1 MDFSKSIYWRGVPP
15 FARAASPR
23 LRFASFTTPSP
34 SLSPFR
40 THAPMCLPFCS
51 CAAPPPGLRSA
62 PHCPHTLR
70 ANSSAR
76 RSHLGCIVLVPCTS
90 FACVRPSPCT
100 HLFSG
105 AACNPGGLGTRGGGW
120 AERTDPLASP
130 GVSRRGGGRKR
141 RAGVARAEEDWAVRA
156 VPPLACVG
164 GAGLDAPSVLL
175 RTRAGRGAWG
185 WAGVARAE
193 GWAHRPSSCECGRV
207 AWGWAGVARAEEGWA
222 VRAVPPLAC
231 VGGAG
236 MDALSVLLRT
246 RAGRGA
252 WGWAGV
258 ARAKGWA
265 HRPSS
270 RVCGQGGAGEG
281 PGRRA
286 LMRTLSA
293 RMGQMLGRE
302 GPGAAGPRD
311 RGGPDMGEGPARP
324 LSACEGTVAVNAGD
338 RVGERLTAAR
348 DAGRGGVL
356 VLGRRDVMG
365 MGPVLDPV
373 AEASRACHVSY
384 WVHSFP
390 LAHPFADARGQA
402 DTPPLPL
409 HRAPPFVRRKRCTM
423 GRVGPSPVSG
433 PPRSRGPAAPGPSLP
448 NICPIRAER
457 VRMRARRPGPSLQ
470 AHGGQRAHPSPL
482 RRRRRLPSPT
492 RPAPPCPHTREE
504 GRCAHPFARAT
515 PAQPHAP
522 RPARVRKR
530 TDSASI
536 PAPPTHA
543 RGGTARTAQPSS
555 ARATPAQPHATRP
568 HSQEEGRCAH
578 PSARATPAQPHAPRP
593 ARVRKRT
600 DGASSP
606 APPTHARGGT
616 ARTAQSS
623 SARATPARR
632 LRPPPRLLTPGDA
645 RGSVRSAQPPPRV
658 PSPPGLHAAPEKRC
672 VHGEGRTH
680 AKEVHGTRTMQPKC
694 ERRAEEFARRVCG
707 QCGAERNPGG
717 GAAHE
722 QKGRHIGAW
731 VRKGESDGEGV
742 VNEAKRSRGEAARA
756 NGGTPRQ

>member
-1 MDFSKSIYWRGVPP
+1 
-15 FARAASPR
+15 
-23 LRFASFTTPSP
+23 
-34 SLSPFR
+34 
-40 THAPMCLPFCS
+40 MCLPFCS
-51 CAAPPPGLRSA
+51 C
-62 PHCPHTLR
+62 
-70 ANSSAR
+70 
-76 RSHLGCIVLVPCTS
+76 IVLVPWTS

-120 AERTDPLASP
+120 AEQTDPLASP

-141 RAGVARAEEDWAVRA
+141 RAGVARAKEDWAVRA
-156 VPPLACVG
+156 IPPLACVG

-193 GWAHRPSSCECGRV
+193 GWAHRPSSRECGRG
-207 AWGWAGVARAEEGWA
+207 AWGWA

-270 RVCGQGGAGEG
+270 RVCGQGRAGCWEG
-281 PGRRA
+281 R
-286 LMRTLSA
+286 
-293 RMGQMLGRE
+293 GQGVASL
-302 GPGAAGPRD
+302 RD
-311 RGGPDMGEGPARP
+311 CGGPDMGEGPACP
-324 LSACEGTVAVNAGD
+324 LSACEGTAAVNAGD
-338 RVGERLTAAR
+338 RVGERLKTAR

-356 VLGRRDVMG
+356 VLGWRDVMG

-373 AEASRACHVSY
+373 AEASHACHVSY

-423 GRVGPSPVSG
+423 GRAGPSPMSG
-433 PPRSRGPAAPGPSLP
+433 PPRSRGLATPWPLPSQHLPHSGGKGAHEGTSSRPLPAG
-448 NICPIRAER
+448 
-457 VRMRARRPGPSLQ
+457 ARRTACPPQSPSAQ
-470 AHGGQRAHPSPL
+470 
-482 RRRRRLPSPT
+482 
-492 RPAPPCPHTREE
+492 
-504 GRCAHPFARAT
+504 AT

-522 RPARVRKR
+522 RPAL
-530 TDSASI
+530 
-536 PAPPTHA
+536 PAYA
-543 RGGTARTAQPSS
+543 RGGTVRPPLRAGHTSPTPRAPPCPRT
-555 ARATPAQPHATRP
+555 
-568 HSQEEGRCAH
+568 QEDGQCVH
-578 PSARATPAQPHAPRP
+578 PRP
-593 ARVRKRT
+593 AHARKRR
-600 DGASSP
+600 DGTHSP
-606 APPTHARGGT
+606 APRAPPAFARGGT
-616 ARTAQSS
+616 PSRVTRRAREEV
-623 SARATPARR
+623 R
-632 LRPPPRLLTPGDA
+632 A
-645 RGSVRSAQPPPRV
+645 RGWPHAREGGPWNEDDATQVRAVSGGV
-658 PSPPGLHAAPEKRC
+658 
-672 VHGEGRTH
+672 
-680 AKEVHGTRTMQPKC
+680 
-694 ERRAEEFARRVCG
+694 ARRVCG

-756 NGGTPRQ
+756 NSGTPRQ